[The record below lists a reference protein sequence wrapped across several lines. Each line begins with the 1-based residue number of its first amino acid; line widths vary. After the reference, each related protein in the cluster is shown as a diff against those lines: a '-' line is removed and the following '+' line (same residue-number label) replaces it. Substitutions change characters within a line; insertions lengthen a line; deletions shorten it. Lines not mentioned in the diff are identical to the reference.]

1 METKFNFNSVPQIWD
16 DYKVLF
22 VFSDDG
28 RVSCRLSFYSDT
40 PQDAIVSDLYV
51 HESIRRQGGATAIL
65 NWCFE
70 CAKDNRCNSVSLRSD
85 NDDWVRQWY
94 KRIGFEIESSQV
106 WLKKEI

>member
-1 METKFNFNSVPQIWD
+1 METNFNFKSVLQIWD
-16 DYKVLF
+16 GYKVLF

-28 RVSCRLSFYSDT
+28 RISCRLSFYNET

-51 HESIRRQGGATAIL
+51 HESMRKQGGATSIL

-70 CAKDNRCNSVSLRSD
+70 CAKDNGCNSISLRSD
-85 NDDWVRQWY
+85 NDDWVRGWY
-94 KRIGFEIESSQV
+94 KRIGFEVESSHI